1 MLQYLIPLV
10 LLSSS
15 VADQQPGLVL
25 VESDDSGVENDNNFN
40 KAVNDVNEH
49 DEEDL
54 EVFQPTADW
63 QAIKPGQGIPPGLHV
78 RMNLQ
83 SGVEEAKLMDGDDG
97 KKYQSNGNTKQKFI
111 KIDKNMISKQRLK
124 EALKDFRDKFHND
137 SPTEDSSEELGS
149 RLEASQKFRSLD
161 EIQRELE
168 GVDLFVKKDIEVI
181 MEYVAVLNSSSSNL
195 SEKEHA
201 LNELEYYVHQIDN
214 ARDLHS
220 IGGLALVIKLMNSTE
235 PSLASRASYVLG
247 SAAQSNP
254 QVQQAALK
262 LEALPLLLR
271 LLSKDK
277 PMAVRKKAL
286 YALSSLIRLFPIG
299 QKEFLKFSGLD
310 IFQKL
315 FEEPSSEPLLVKAIT
330 LMTDILTEQIEHI
343 RNRLEKQGQD
353 VSGEISGRV
362 PLLKK
367 MVEKGWCRLVPGLLH
382 TTENDTKE
390 KVLQALHVMA
400 TGCKSEF
407 QEAHVQDNLN
417 RLKLEWLKDASQHHQ
432 DHDDSEYVRILLGL
446 VTDLMKKLS

>member
-25 VESDDSGVENDNNFN
+25 VESEDSGVENDNNFN

-83 SGVEEAKLMDGDDG
+83 SGVKEAKLMDGDDG

-111 KIDKNMISKQRLK
+111 KIDKNIISKQRLK

-161 EIQRELE
+161 EIQKELE

-195 SEKEHA
+195 SEKEYA
-201 LNELEYYVHQIDN
+201 FNELEYYVHQIDN

-330 LMTDILTEQIEHI
+330 LMTDILTEQIEHV

-367 MVEKGWCRLVPGLLH
+367 MVDKGWCRLVPGLLH

-417 RLKLEWLKDASQHHQ
+417 RLKLEWLKDASQRHQ

>member
-25 VESDDSGVENDNNFN
+25 VESEDSGVENDNNFN

-83 SGVEEAKLMDGDDG
+83 SGVKEAKLMDGDDG

-111 KIDKNMISKQRLK
+111 KIDKNIISKQRLK

-161 EIQRELE
+161 EIQKELE

-195 SEKEHA
+195 SEKEYA

-220 IGGLALVIKLMNSTE
+220 IGGLALVIKLLNSTE

-330 LMTDILTEQIEHI
+330 LMTDILTEQIEHV

-446 VTDLMKKLS
+446 VTDLMNKLS

>member
-83 SGVEEAKLMDGDDG
+83 SGVKEAKLMDGDDG

>member
-83 SGVEEAKLMDGDDG
+83 SGVKEAKLMDGDDG
-97 KKYQSNGNTKQKFI
+97 KRYQSNGNTKQKFI
-111 KIDKNMISKQRLK
+111 KIDKNIISKQRLK

-137 SPTEDSSEELGS
+137 SPIEDSSEELGS
-149 RLEASQKFRSLD
+149 RLEGSQKFRSLD
-161 EIQRELE
+161 EIQKELE

-315 FEEPSSEPLLVKAIT
+315 FEEPSSEALLVKAIT
-330 LMTDILTEQIEHI
+330 LMTDILTEQIEHV

-407 QEAHVQDNLN
+407 QEAHVRDNLN

-446 VTDLMKKLS
+446 VTNLMKKLS

>member
-25 VESDDSGVENDNNFN
+25 VESDDSGVENDNNFK

-83 SGVEEAKLMDGDDG
+83 SGVKEAKLMDGDDG

-111 KIDKNMISKQRLK
+111 EIDKNIISKQRLK
-124 EALKDFRDKFHND
+124 EALKDFRDKFHNE
-137 SPTEDSSEELGS
+137 SPTQDSSEELGS
-149 RLEASQKFRSLD
+149 RLEASQKFRSLN
-161 EIQRELE
+161 EIQKELE
-168 GVDLFVKKDIEVI
+168 GADLFVKKDIEVI
-181 MEYVAVLNSSSSNL
+181 MEFVAVLNSSSSNL
-195 SEKEHA
+195 SEKEYA

-271 LLSKDK
+271 LLSKHK

-330 LMTDILTEQIEHI
+330 LMTDILTEQIEHV
-343 RNRLEKQGQD
+343 RDRLEKQGQD

-417 RLKLEWLKDASQHHQ
+417 RLKLEWLKDASQHDQ
-432 DHDDSEYVRILLGL
+432 DHDDSEYVKILLGL
-446 VTDLMKKLS
+446 VTDLMRKLS

>member
-25 VESDDSGVENDNNFN
+25 VESDDSGVENDNNFK

-63 QAIKPGQGIPPGLHV
+63 QAIKPGQGIPRGLHV

-83 SGVEEAKLMDGDDG
+83 SGVKEAKLMDGDDG

-111 KIDKNMISKQRLK
+111 EIDKNIISKQRLK
-124 EALKDFRDKFHND
+124 EALKDFRDKFHNE
-137 SPTEDSSEELGS
+137 SPTQDSSEELGS

-161 EIQRELE
+161 EIQKELE
-168 GVDLFVKKDIEVI
+168 GADLFVKKDIEVI
-181 MEYVAVLNSSSSNL
+181 MEFVAVLNSSSSNL
-195 SEKEHA
+195 SEKEYA

-271 LLSKDK
+271 LLSKQK

-330 LMTDILTEQIEHI
+330 LMTDILTEQIEHV
-343 RNRLEKQGQD
+343 RDRLEKQGQD

-446 VTDLMKKLS
+446 VTDLMSKLS

>member
-25 VESDDSGVENDNNFN
+25 VESDDSAVENDNNFN
-40 KAVNDVNEH
+40 KAVNDVSEH

-83 SGVEEAKLMDGDDG
+83 SGVKEAKLMDGDDG

-111 KIDKNMISKQRLK
+111 KIDKNVISKQHLK
-124 EALKDFRDKFHND
+124 EALKDFRDKFHHD

-149 RLEASQKFRSLD
+149 RLESSQKFRSLD
-161 EIQRELE
+161 EIQKELE

-195 SEKEHA
+195 SEKEYA

-330 LMTDILTEQIEHI
+330 LMTDILTEQFEHV

-362 PLLKK
+362 PVLKK